1 MILLQVQQI
10 SKYFGA
16 EMILD
21 NIKLEVK
28 TNDRIALVG
37 RNGAGKSTLLKIIA
51 GELSYD
57 GGTISKPKQVKI
69 GYLAQSTP
77 LESERTIWAEMLT
90 VFTELQQM
98 ERQLREIELKIADP
112 EIISNEA
119 QFQSLL
125 KQYDEL
131 QHNFKEQGGYQYEA
145 DIRSILHGFRFYEA
159 DYEKPIQSLSGGQKT
174 RLSLAKLLLSKQD
187 ILILDEPTNHLDIDT
202 LTWLENYLQ
211 NYQGALVIVSHDRY
225 FLDKVVNQVYEIS
238 RTKIDRFVG
247 NYSQFLVQKQ
257 AKLEK
262 EWKEFDMQQ
271 KKIAKLEDFVA
282 RNIVRASTT
291 KRAQSRRK
299 QLEKLDRID
308 RPEGS
313 EKSAHFGFHF
323 SKPTGKDVLSTYD
336 LAIGYQKEQPIAQH
350 IQFEVK
356 RPDSVA
362 IVGPNGIGK
371 TTLLKTLI
379 EKLPPLYGDFEFG
392 SGVQIGYYDQE
403 QTNLSSNKTVLQEL
417 WDDFPD
423 MTEQAVRTCLGNFLF
438 SEEDCSKLVYSL
450 SGGEKARLALSKLTL
465 LGANVLILDEPT
477 NHLDIDSKEVLEAA
491 LIQFEGTILFVSHD
505 RYFINRIASKVL
517 EMAPDGATTYLGDY
531 DYYLQ
536 KLAEA
541 EEIARLD
548 AEEAAKQNPSAP
560 LPTSSSPAKN
570 SYQQDKEQQKQR
582 RKLERRLTEI
592 EKELEKTEAQ
602 ISELESLL
610 TEPTV
615 YQDHEKA
622 YEVNTQLEKQKRA
635 AEKWMEEWEEV
646 SENLE

>member
-69 GYLAQSTP
+69 GYLAQSAP

-112 EIISNEA
+112 KIISNEA

-125 KQYDEL
+125 RQYDEL

-159 DYEKPIQSLSGGQKT
+159 DYDKPIQSLSGGQKT

-299 QLEKLDRID
+299 QLEKIDRID

-336 LAIGYQKEQPIAQH
+336 LAIGYQKERPIAQH

-356 RPDSVA
+356 RSDSVA

-379 EKLPPLYGDFEFG
+379 EKLPPLCGDFEFG

-438 SEEDCSKLVYSL
+438 SEEDCNKLVYSL

-477 NHLDIDSKEVLEAA
+477 NHLDIDSKEVLETA

-517 EMAPDGATTYLGDY
+517 ELAPDGATTYLGDY

-548 AEEAAKQNPSAP
+548 AEEAAKQNPSA
-560 LPTSSSPAKN
+560 LLSTTSSPAKN

-592 EKELEKTEAQ
+592 EKELEKTEAK
-602 ISELESLL
+602 ISELEGLL

-622 YEVNTQLEKQKRA
+622 YEVNTQLEQQKQA

>member
-112 EIISNEA
+112 EIISNEP
-119 QFQSLL
+119 QFQSFL

-379 EKLPPLYGDFEFG
+379 EKLPPLHGDFEFG

-423 MTEQAVRTCLGNFLF
+423 MTEQAVRSCLGNFLF

-560 LPTSSSPAKN
+560 LPTTSSPAKN

-602 ISELESLL
+602 ISELEGLL

-622 YEVNTQLEKQKRA
+622 YEINTQLEQQKQT